1 MKNAAVVEHGLTPK
15 MRKSLV
21 FHSLIAVMVGL
32 LAGFLWLIIL
42 HGELQFWPL
51 PSIKANITDG
61 RDLADNAH
69 TGPIMNG
76 LLILAIVGVSSYISL
91 SARLWKWVYYG
102 ALAQLYGNSIGYQT
116 AMLAPNRGL
125 QPIDGFWNVFTYF
138 VFYIAVAGVLI
149 VVSLCLFG
157 VYQSLKES

>member
-1 MKNAAVVEHGLTPK
+1 MTNSGTEHGLTTR
-15 MRKSLV
+15 MRKMLV
-21 FHSLIAVMVGL
+21 LNSMICIMVGL
-32 LAGFLWLIIL
+32 LAGFTWLIIL

-76 LLILAIVGVSSYISL
+76 MLILLVVAMSRYIKL
-91 SARLWKWVYYG
+91 SPTLWKWVYYG
-102 ALAQLYGNSIGYQT
+102 AFAQLYGNTIGYQT

-125 QPIDGFWNVFTYF
+125 QPVGGFWNIFTYA
-138 VFYIAVAGVLI
+138 VFYAAVAGVLV
-149 VVSLCLFG
+149 VVSLCIYG
-157 VYQSLKES
+157 AVQALKEE